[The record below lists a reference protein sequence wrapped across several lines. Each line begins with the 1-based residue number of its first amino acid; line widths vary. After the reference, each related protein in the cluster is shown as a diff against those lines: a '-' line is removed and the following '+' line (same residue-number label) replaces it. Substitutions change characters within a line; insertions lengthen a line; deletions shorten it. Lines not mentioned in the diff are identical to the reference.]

1 VAKCRRDNSQFIKEM
16 KTMMELPDGYVWVQK
31 DAMKVRCKRCGET
44 TTADVIDLHMLTCE
58 GGNDE

>member
-1 VAKCRRDNSQFIKEM
+1 M
-16 KTMMELPDGYVWVQK
+16 KTMELPEPFVWVQK
-31 DAMKVRCKRCGET
+31 DAMKVRCTDCGET